1 MGEGN
6 RTTRPGEITQLIQQ
20 LCDDTGAAAERLLP
34 LVYQEL
40 RALAQSFFEGQRP
53 DHTLQPTALV
63 HEAFIRLVGNTEI
76 QWESRSH
83 FLAVAAKAMRNV
95 LSDHARGRRAAK
107 RGGDWQRVTLSGIG
121 SDAGARA
128 YDACDIDE
136 VLKELA
142 DLNERHA
149 RIVELRFFAGLTVN
163 EAAAVLG
170 VSERTIRGEWRLAR
184 AWLRQRLGTGEPA

>member
-1 MGEGN
+1 MGEAH
-6 RTTRPGEITQLIQQ
+6 RKTRPGEVTQLIQQ
-20 LCDDTGAAAERLLP
+20 LRDETGTAAERLLP

-40 RALAQSFFEGQRP
+40 RSLAQSCFQDQRP

-76 QWESRSH
+76 QWEGRSH

-95 LSDHARGRRAAK
+95 LADYARARRAEK

-121 SDAGARA
+121 SDSGTRA
-128 YDACDIDE
+128 YDAQDIDE
-136 VLKELA
+136 ALKELA
-142 DLNERHA
+142 ELNERHA
-149 RIVELRFFAGLTVN
+149 RIVELRFFAGLTVV
-163 EAAAVLG
+163 EAAGVLG

-184 AWLRQRLGTGEPA
+184 AWLRHRLGTGEPA